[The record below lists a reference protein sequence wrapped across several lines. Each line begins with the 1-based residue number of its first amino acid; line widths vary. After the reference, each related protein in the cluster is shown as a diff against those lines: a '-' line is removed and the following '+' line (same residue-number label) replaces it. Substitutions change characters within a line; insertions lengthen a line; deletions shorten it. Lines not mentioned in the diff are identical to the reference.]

1 MLSGS
6 TPVTLNVSNFTP
18 NGAAQVWQLTS
29 SNAITRLAD
38 VGVSSS
44 TLATT
49 VPPQSV
55 TLFIVPA
62 GSTTTNQP
70 PTAAATAAPTNG
82 TAPLQVAFD
91 GSGSRDPDGSIVS
104 YAWNFGD
111 GSSANG
117 VTATHT
123 YSNANTY
130 IATLTVTDNQGATG
144 SNNVVIT
151 ASSSSGGGGGDT
163 VNAPSNLS
171 GKISRSPPG
180 VYLAWS
186 DNSKNESEF
195 YVERAVAGTGSFA
208 RIGQVPTNVASF
220 FDTPGPGRFTYRVQ
234 AFNSSTG
241 QASSYSNQITVRI
254 R

>member
-1 MLSGS
+1 M
-6 TPVTLNVSNFTP
+6 
-18 NGAAQVWQLTS
+18 
-29 SNAITRLAD
+29 
-38 VGVSSS
+38 
-44 TLATT
+44 T

-123 YSNANTY
+123 YTNANTY

-144 SNNVVIT
+144 TNNVVIT

-163 VNAPSNLS
+163 LNAPSNLS
-171 GKISRSPPG
+171 GKISRSPSGASHFGLDLHEHSPWTFSRRTTSARSG
-180 VYLAWS
+180 
-186 DNSKNESEF
+186 
-195 YVERAVAGTGSFA
+195 RTRRGSS
-208 RIGQVPTNVASF
+208 R
-220 FDTPGPGRFTYRVQ
+220 
-234 AFNSSTG
+234 
-241 QASSYSNQITVRI
+241 
-254 R
+254 